1 MRPILIRVVVG
12 IAANTLIAALLTVVG
27 FGGSFLENL
36 VFSQCIGW
44 AIYGFTAPAIRA
56 VEPGPLRLLA
66 ATAGV
71 SAGAVTGVLLGQL
84 LTGRHALGFGEA
96 WAVQSIFI
104 GLFFGAVGSLLF
116 WLRER
121 TQTLELELQQREMRR
136 LEAENGRVEAQLRM
150 LQAQIEPHFLF
161 NTLANLNGLI
171 EMDPPLAQK
180 LLDALI
186 RYLRGSLAR
195 ARAERG
201 TLGDELKLLEAYLE
215 ILKIR
220 MGERLAFRLR
230 VEEALRGLPFPPMLL
245 QPLVEN
251 AIRHG
256 LEPKVEGGT
265 VEVSASRDGNRLRV
279 EVRDDGLGFGGAPGG
294 GTGLANVR
302 ERIASLFGGAGRF
315 TLAECPAGGVAA
327 TLEIPVP

>member
-1 MRPILIRVVVG
+1 MLPVLIRIAVG
-12 IAANTLIAALLTVVG
+12 VAANALIAVLLTVVG
-27 FGGSFLENL
+27 FGGTFLENL

-44 AIYGFTAPAIRA
+44 AIYGFTAPAVRVVKA
-56 VEPGPLRLLA
+56 GPLRLLA
-66 ATAGV
+66 AGAGV
-71 SAGAVTGVLLGQL
+71 AAGAATGVVAGQL
-84 LTGRHALGFGEA
+84 LTGRHAIGFGEA

-121 TQTLELELQQREMRR
+121 TQTLELALQQRELRR
-136 LEAENGRVEAQLRM
+136 LEAEKGRVEAQLRM

-171 EMDPPLAQK
+171 ELDPRRAQE

-201 TLGDELKLLEAYLE
+201 TLGDELKLLDAYLE

-220 MGERLAFRLR
+220 MGDRLDYRFR
-230 VEEALRGLPFPPMLL
+230 VEGVLGGLAFPPMLL

-256 LEPKVEGGT
+256 LEPKLEGGT
-265 VEVSASRDGNRLRV
+265 VDVSASRDGDRLRI
-279 EVRDDGLGFGGAPGG
+279 EVRDDGLGFGDKPGG

-302 ERIASLFGGAGRF
+302 ERVASLFGGAGR
-315 TLAECPAGGVAA
+315 LSVAEAAGGGVVA
-327 TLEIPVP
+327 TLEIPVS

>member
-1 MRPILIRVVVG
+1 M
-12 IAANTLIAALLTVVG
+12 
-27 FGGSFLENL
+27 
-36 VFSQCIGW
+36 
-44 AIYGFTAPAIRA
+44 
-56 VEPGPLRLLA
+56 
-66 ATAGV
+66 
-71 SAGAVTGVLLGQL
+71 
-84 LTGRHALGFGEA
+84 
-96 WAVQSIFI
+96 QSVFI
-104 GLFFGAVGSLLF
+104 GLFFGAVGTLLF
-116 WLRER
+116 QLRER

-136 LEAENGRVEAQLRM
+136 LEAEKGRVEAQLRM

-171 EMDPPLAQK
+171 ELDPRRAQE

-220 MGERLAFRLR
+220 MGERLDYRFRVDDVLG
-230 VEEALRGLPFPPMLL
+230 GLAFPPMLL

-256 LEPKVEGGT
+256 LEPTVEGGA
-265 VEVSASRDGNRLRV
+265 VDVSAVRDGDRLRI
-279 EVRDDGLGFGGAPGG
+279 EVRDDGLGFGQEPGG

-302 ERIASLFGGAGRF
+302 ERVASLFGGAGRLS
-315 TLAECPAGGVAA
+315 LAEAAGGGVVA
-327 TLEIPVP
+327 TLEIPVS